1 MLSSTSLKYFL
12 RKFLY
17 ALPRKIKNI
26 FTYFYGLDHDDF
38 LNLFLL
44 LWLLLALLTQQFVCV
59 GTAQQKQARG
69 GVWRRE
75 DAATCP
81 TRRVLNVVS
90 STDPVQFG

>member
-1 MLSSTSLKYFL
+1 MYAVKYII
-12 RKFLY
+12 KV
-17 ALPRKIKNI
+17 LPKKVLVCATKKIKNI

-69 GVWRRE
+69 ECGEGRMLLLAPQGE
-75 DAATCP
+75 YLT
-81 TRRVLNVVS
+81 
-90 STDPVQFG
+90 